1 MSEDIRKLTGIG
13 AKWCDH
19 KRQVEHC
26 MGGRVMKGWSLSTRL
41 KFHNNVN
48 SQECITR
55 DRKVKTIPVISVD
68 VTHCAIS
75 ASA

>member
-1 MSEDIRKLTGIG
+1 
-13 AKWCDH
+13 
-19 KRQVEHC
+19 
-26 MGGRVMKGWSLSTRL
+26 MKGWSLSTRL